1 MLIVS
6 GIISMEPEGHDA
18 AVALIG
24 PLVEATLA
32 EDGNITYG
40 FWTDPSQPGVFR
52 VYEEWESDEAMA
64 THMAT
69 PHMATFLTGMGGLPI
84 TGTEITQHRVAESTL
99 LM

>member
-52 VYEEWESDEAMA
+52 VYEEWASLDALGA
-64 THMAT
+64 HMAT
-69 PHMATFLTGMGGLPI
+69 PHMADFLTGMGSLPI
-84 TGTEITQHRVAESTL
+84 TGTEITQHEVAGSTK

>member
-6 GIISMEPEGHDA
+6 GIISMEPEGHDQ

-32 EDGNITYG
+32 EEGNITYG
-40 FWTDPSQPGVFR
+40 FWADPSQKGVFR
-52 VYEEWESDEAMA
+52 VYEEWADDDAIAS
-64 THMAT
+64 HMAT
-69 PHMATFLTGMGGLPI
+69 EHMGTFLVGMGELPI
-84 TGTEITQHRVAESTL
+84 TGTELTQHRVEESTR

>member
-32 EDGNITYG
+32 EDGNHPNAAGYDAV
-40 FWTDPSQPGVFR
+40 TDIWFAALEP
-52 VYEEWESDEAMA
+52 
-64 THMAT
+64 
-69 PHMATFLTGMGGLPI
+69 
-84 TGTEITQHRVAESTL
+84 L
-99 LM
+99 L

>member
-6 GIISMEPEGHDA
+6 GIISMEPEGHDK
-18 AVALIG
+18 AVELFG

-32 EDGNITYG
+32 EEGNITYG
-40 FWTDPSQPGVFR
+40 FWADPTKKGVFR
-52 VYEEWESDEAMA
+52 VYEEWADDEALA

-69 PHMATFLTGMGGLPI
+69 EHMATFMAGMAELPI
-84 TGTEITQHRVAESTL
+84 TGTELTQHRVEASTR